1 MTAFAKPSVALG
13 FGAFFL
19 CAVTCTHFD
28 ELLAT
33 PLLLVSDFAAGL
45 VLIAGGVL
53 SGRDWLGGRQYQIV
67 GWSFMASLMLHASL
81 GNLVDM
87 ISPAGAA
94 GSREGSTGLVALS
107 PGAYTLI
114 VAVLF
119 IVSVCGLWMTLAT
132 PPERPLAEERAT
144 RS

>member
-67 GWSFMASLMLHASL
+67 GWSFMASLLLGSFF
-81 GNLVDM
+81 GNLTDLLKHA
-87 ISPAGAA
+87 PEAN
-94 GSREGSTGLVALS
+94 GSTGLVALS
-107 PGAYTLI
+107 QGPYTLI
-114 VAVLF
+114 VGVLF
-119 IVSVCGLWMTLAT
+119 VVSVCGLWMTLVT
-132 PPERPLAEERAT
+132 PSERAQG
-144 RS
+144 